1 MAIVTSVSR
10 KIWCELH
17 TLSFTVKE
25 AMKVGVGFFNKQASE
40 VYMSLQQRDR
50 ERLATLSYD
59 TSSGLV
65 SDKKKSAAKIIKIV
79 HKKVFCKFL

>member
-1 MAIVTSVSR
+1 MVVDLFFFVLLLAG
-10 KIWCELH
+10 
-17 TLSFTVKE
+17 KE

-40 VYMSLQQRDR
+40 VYKSLQQRDR

-65 SDKKKSAAKIIKIV
+65 SDKKKSVAKIIKIV
-79 HKKVFCKFL
+79 RKKVFCTFLR